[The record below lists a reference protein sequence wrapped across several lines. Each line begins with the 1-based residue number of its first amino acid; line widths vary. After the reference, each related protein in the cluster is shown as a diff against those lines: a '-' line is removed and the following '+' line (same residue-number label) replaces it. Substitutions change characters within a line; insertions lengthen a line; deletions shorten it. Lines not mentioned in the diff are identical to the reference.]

1 MSERVSKRV
10 FAKRE
15 EGERNRLR
23 RGILAEN
30 RRGYGE
36 SRVDRAKNESAEE
49 RGLKRGEG
57 IKRKRRRKRREEE
70 YKKKRKGERRRR
82 SLSNNLHILLQ
93 KCTSHKVYRKS

>member
-1 MSERVSKRV
+1 M

-36 SRVDRAKNESAEE
+36 SRVDRAKNASVEE
-49 RGLKRGEG
+49 WGLRRSEN
-57 IKRKRRRKRREEE
+57 IKRKRRRRKRREEE
-70 YKKKRKGERRRR
+70 EKKKRKGERRRR
-82 SLSNNLHILLQ
+82 SLSNDLHILLQ

>member
-1 MSERVSKRV
+1 M

-36 SRVDRAKNESAEE
+36 SRVDRAKNESVEG
-49 RGLKRGEG
+49 RGLRRGAGIGRKR
-57 IKRKRRRKRREEE
+57 RRRKRREEE
-70 YKKKRKGERRRR
+70 
-82 SLSNNLHILLQ
+82 
-93 KCTSHKVYRKS
+93 